1 MKRHSIL
8 IDTDIALGI
17 ERRDVDDGLALLMA
31 KNSPVL
37 ELGGIT
43 LTYGNDS
50 LENIRA
56 SMANLIDACGSFS
69 CPVAAGASEC
79 LANAGP
85 SPSRAAELIKEFCRT
100 EPHRN
105 KKIIGIGPVT
115 NIATALELYPEIKA
129 SIEEII
135 LVAGRRPGQ
144 RFLTGDHKNAHP
156 DLNFERDPEAMQ
168 MLIDSGISLT
178 LAPFEVSSKVW
189 ITSSFL
195 EKLEE
200 ASADSKQAAYLSSPL
215 KNWLAL
221 WQEIFSTPTCS
232 ITGFNP
238 FDCLAVAW
246 LTDRDLLSWT
256 DVALAIEEDD
266 YDTTDE
272 AVQGTGSGHKQYL
285 HVRQSQE
292 PEENIH
298 RYIHDVDQEEFL
310 KRLLERLTLV

>member
-1 MKRHSIL
+1 MELDKIL

-31 KNSPVL
+31 RNSPGL

-56 SMANLIDACGSFS
+56 SMDNLIGACGSFF
-69 CPVAAGASEC
+69 CPVVAGASES
-79 LANAGP
+79 LARTGP
-85 SPSRAAELIKEFCRT
+85 VPSKAAQLIKEFCLA
-100 EPHRN
+100 EPD
-105 KKIIGIGPVT
+105 KKKRIVGIGPVT
-115 NIATALELYPEIKA
+115 NIATALSLYPEIKE
-129 SIEEII
+129 SIEELI

-144 RFLTGDHKNAHP
+144 RFLTGGHKSAHP

-168 MLIDSGISLT
+168 ILIESGIALT

-189 ITSSFL
+189 ITAEFLNNL
-195 EKLEE
+195 EK
-200 ASADSKQAAYLSSPL
+200 ASATSKQAAYLINPL

-221 WQEIFSTPTCS
+221 WHETFSTSTRPIS
-232 ITGFNP
+232 GFNP
-238 FDCLAVAW
+238 FDCLAIAW

-256 DVALAIEEDD
+256 DVALAIEEGD

-272 AVQGTGSGHKQYL
+272 AVQGTGSGQKLYL
-285 HVRQSQE
+285 HVR
-292 PEENIH
+292 PLEEAKESTH
-298 RYIHDVDQEEFL
+298 RYIHDVDQDVFL
-310 KRLLERLTLV
+310 ERLLGRLTLV